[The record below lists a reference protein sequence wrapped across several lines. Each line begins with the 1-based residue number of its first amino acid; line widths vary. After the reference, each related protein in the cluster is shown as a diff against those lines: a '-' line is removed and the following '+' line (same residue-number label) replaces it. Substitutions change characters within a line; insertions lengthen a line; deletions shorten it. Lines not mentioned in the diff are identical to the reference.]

1 MRIFSPVSFVVFN
14 LLVFEVLKITIS
26 SQELMFWNYCNC
38 NWVWILYYFH
48 FKNWI

>member
-26 SQELMFWNYCNC
+26 SQELMF
-38 NWVWILYYFH
+38 
-48 FKNWI
+48 